1 MNSKQM
7 EDNAWKLLVC
17 VRKACKPFLWLR
29 DSDSPQRLAP
39 DLVAP
44 LREALT
50 TIVFFNDALSAL
62 KQKLISIYERAL
74 KEPLVGIGAS
84 PYASRLGERTAKY
97 GLLTAIEYAKDHK
110 QEFSAFAETSC
121 TCNPMDWGQ
130 LFDVAQK
137 FIDYLDWGEFVLEN
151 ARGQAACLVLECVE
165 LLEAVQKK
173 DMNEIK
179 KEVGDVFY
187 NLVAFCLSVR
197 IQARHLSLTSDAAR

>member
-7 EDNAWKLLVC
+7 KDNAWKLLVC
-17 VRKACKPFLWLR
+17 ASKACKPFLWLR

-39 DLVAP
+39 ELVAP
-44 LREALT
+44 LQEALT
-50 TIVFFNDALSAL
+50 TIVFFPGALPAL
-62 KQKLISIYERAL
+62 KQKLISIYKRAL
-74 KEPLVGIGAS
+74 KKRWVGIGAS

-110 QEFSAFAETSC
+110 KEFSAFAQKVCTS
-121 TCNPMDWGQ
+121 NPVDCGQ

-165 LLEAVQKK
+165 LLEAIQKK
-173 DMNEIK
+173 DMKEVK

-187 NLVAFCLSVR
+187 NLMAFCLSVR
-197 IQARHLSLTSDAAR
+197 IQARHLLLTSAPAH